1 MCDHEALCLALEEG
15 SDRDR
20 SAVSMKRGEQ
30 FVGHVSQE
38 LSRKVWHFLRHGGL
52 AMCDR

>member
-20 SAVSMKRGEQ
+20 SAVSMNSLLVMYPKSCLGK
-30 FVGHVSQE
+30 FGIS
-38 LSRKVWHFLRHGGL
+38 
-52 AMCDR
+52 